1 MIDLTETWKKMNDE
15 YFDPW
20 DWIRFLAKKSNAY
33 ALPTIFDHFYHVC
46 CTDKDKIP
54 DYDPDD
60 WQWCSGDL
68 CEFMKSHYPL
78 ELKTSVDDWYEWST
92 SLEEEI

>member
-1 MIDLTETWKKMNDE
+1 
-15 YFDPW
+15 
-20 DWIRFLAKKSNAY
+20 
-33 ALPTIFDHFYHVC
+33 VC